1 MKRTRDKMLRIR
13 LTEEEY
19 DLIRKKADEAGM
31 SRTEFILHSIEQHT
45 TNVVGEE
52 LKNTYL
58 ELHKQGVNLN
68 QAVKF
73 IYGMGSLPEG
83 FPQLVEDNIVVT
95 RMVRNFIDTIGRIQ
109 K

>member
-19 DLIRKKADEAGM
+19 NLIKTKADEAGM
-31 SRTEFILHSIEQHT
+31 SRTAFILHAAEQHT
-45 TNVVGEE
+45 TNVIGHEIID
-52 LKNTYL
+52 TYR
-58 ELHKQGVNLN
+58 ELHRQGVNLN
-68 QAVKF
+68 TAIRY

-83 FPQLVEDNIVVT
+83 LPQLIEDNIVVT